1 MDTSIR
7 AILTGGGGSME
18 YAPRSKLTRE
28 FKLEAVRQAA
38 LSEKPKA
45 QLARELGVRVG
56 QLRTWRLEFEKEAV
70 TGIAKPDRSA
80 AEDLEQLRRENAKL
94 KLEIEI
100 KKSGHLLPSGS
111 EVKYGFVEK
120 NRRQYGVPALC
131 EALEVSRSGYYAARH
146 RGPSDRN
153 KRQGDLTAPIRTIHQ
168 VSRESYGAP
177 RVHVELMAQR
187 VPCCRNTV
195 AKLMR
200 RAEILPK
207 AIRRFRVTTDSRKT
221 KASPNL
227 INRNFTSEHP
237 NDLWLSDI
245 TYIPTREGWLDL
257 AAVLDA
263 YSRAL
268 VGWAMS
274 RTLDTKLA
282 MDALNMAIAHRGPP
296 VTLHSDQGSTYA
308 TGSYRDIVNR
318 HGIRQSM
325 SRKGDCWDNAPMESF
340 VHTLKTEL
348 VMHCDYKTRDDAR
361 VSLFDYMEVFYNR
374 QR

>member
-1 MDTSIR
+1 
-7 AILTGGGGSME
+7 
-18 YAPRSKLTRE
+18 
-28 FKLEAVRQAA
+28 
-38 LSEKPKA
+38 
-45 QLARELGVRVG
+45 
-56 QLRTWRLEFEKEAV
+56 
-70 TGIAKPDRSA
+70 
-80 AEDLEQLRRENAKL
+80 
-94 KLEIEI
+94 
-100 KKSGHLLPSGS
+100 
-111 EVKYGFVEK
+111 VKYAFVEK

-131 EALEVSRSGYYAARH
+131 EALQVSRSGYYAARQ
-146 RGPSDRN
+146 RGPSARLQ
-153 KRQGDLTAPIRTIHQ
+153 RQVDLTARIRKIHQ
-168 VSRESYGAP
+168 ASGESYGAP
-177 RVHVELMAQR
+177 RVHVELMAQK

-227 INRNFTSEHP
+227 INRDFTSEHP

-245 TYIPTREGWLDL
+245 TYIPTREGWLYL

-296 VTLHSDQGSTYA
+296 VTLHSDQGSTYS
-308 TGSYRDIVNR
+308 TGSYREIVNR
-318 HGIRQSM
+318 YGIRQSM
-325 SRKGDCWDNAPMESF
+325 SRN
-340 VHTLKTEL
+340 
-348 VMHCDYKTRDDAR
+348 YKTRDDAR

-374 QR
+374 QRRHSSISYEAPLPFEAIKSPGKVSTVRG

>member
-1 MDTSIR
+1 MPNVGTVLREEITRLSHREIR
-7 AILTGGGGSME
+7 KQTEHTNKSSAQRCSME
-18 YAPRSKLTRE
+18 YTPRRKLIRE

-70 TGIAKPDRSA
+70 AGIAKPDRSA
-80 AEDLEQLRRENAKL
+80 AEDLEQLRRENARL

-100 KKSGHLLPSGS
+100 LKESGHLLRSVS
-111 EVKYGFVEK
+111 EVKYAFVEK
-120 NRRQYGVPALC
+120 NRRQYGVPDLCAALQ
-131 EALEVSRSGYYAARH
+131 VSRSGYYAARQ
-146 RGPSDRN
+146 RGPRARLQ
-153 KRQGDLTAPIRTIHQ
+153 RQVDLTTRIRTIHQ
-168 VSRESYGAP
+168 ASRESYGAP
-177 RVHVELMAQR
+177 RVHAELLAQK

-227 INRNFTSEHP
+227 IQRDFTSEHP

-245 TYIPTREGWLDL
+245 TYIPTREGWLYL

-268 VGWAMS
+268 VGG
-274 RTLDTKLA
+274 R
-282 MDALNMAIAHRGPP
+282 
-296 VTLHSDQGSTYA
+296 
-308 TGSYRDIVNR
+308 
-318 HGIRQSM
+318 
-325 SRKGDCWDNAPMESF
+325 
-340 VHTLKTEL
+340 
-348 VMHCDYKTRDDAR
+348 
-361 VSLFDYMEVFYNR
+361 
-374 QR
+374 